1 MWANDHFSEIFKTI
15 SGRSLTTESSLR
27 ENVITCGE
35 IKKFYDREGN
45 KC

>member
-1 MWANDHFSEIFKTI
+1 MWANDHFSAIFKTI

-27 ENVITCGE
+27 GKRDSCGE

>member
-1 MWANDHFSEIFKTI
+1 MWANDHFSAIFKTI
-15 SGRSLTTESSLR
+15 SGRSLKAHFV
-27 ENVITCGE
+27 ENVIPCGE